1 LLSDFVDKPI
11 IILSMESDYYE
22 RRTDKGILSLNRNKD
37 CPSYW
42 DWRLNGKL
50 IHSNYTDPNQA
61 AFDASN
67 HDFGTSE
74 LDELF
79 QSVYVPS
86 NLQDWRTSPSIY
98 RKDSKPVETANRL

>member
-1 LLSDFVDKPI
+1 
-11 IILSMESDYYE
+11 MESDYYE

-37 CPSYW
+37 CASYW

-61 AFDASN
+61 ALDASH
-67 HDFGTSE
+67 HDFGTPE

-79 QSVYVPS
+79 QNVYVPS
-86 NLQDWRTSPSIY
+86 DLQDWRTSSHIY
-98 RKDSKPVETANRL
+98 RRDSKPVNS